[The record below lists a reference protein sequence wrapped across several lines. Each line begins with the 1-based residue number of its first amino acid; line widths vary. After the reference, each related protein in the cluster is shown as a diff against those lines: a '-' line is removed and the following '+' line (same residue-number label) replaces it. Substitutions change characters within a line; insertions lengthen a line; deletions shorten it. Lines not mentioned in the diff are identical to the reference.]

1 MKTSYIMNFIQIIT
15 LNSSC
20 FKRRKTQNVT
30 LLFVNNLYEALIQ
43 YGIQDGCQRIKMLLF
58 LFFIHKYIFEI
69 CMSEIC
75 FNCECSFLIYNK

>member
-1 MKTSYIMNFIQIIT
+1 MNFFQIIA

-20 FKRRKTQNVT
+20 FKHRKAQNVT
-30 LLFVNNLYEALIQ
+30 LLFVNNYKRALIQ

-58 LFFIHKYIFEI
+58 LFFIHKYVFEF

-75 FNCECSFLIYNK
+75 YNCECSFLLYNK